1 MGRGLPLTSCLDS
14 CLTSIREMLVIFTG
28 ASAKYLP
35 GMDTWSYSV
44 QQALLHLLN
53 LSGNPALWFPLQR
66 NFFFS
71 IPGYYFFLVINYI
84 SCFSPIFSQEK
95 KLHEDFILFTN
106 CYSPTNLRPVNRCLN
121 IQFFVATFVLKSTRN
136 SRIRNSKNAN
146 LGAYN

>member
-44 QQALLHLLN
+44 QRALMQLLN

-66 NFFFS
+66 NFFFYPRLLFLS
-71 IPGYYFFLVINYI
+71 CYQLYQLLLSNFFLR
-84 SCFSPIFSQEK
+84 K

-121 IQFFVATFVLKSTRN
+121 IQFFVATFVLKS
-136 SRIRNSKNAN
+136 SRIRNNKNAN